1 MHACNYRRNLFCYDG
16 KRPHGDSF
24 IEGRSPARRSS
35 ELPAVLPLSPGSL
48 APFRRFCDRA
58 DALLQLLLLVLR
70 AAVPSNRQWQTELR
84 GRDVRQSRAAYN
96 SRDHVVWQGTNARP
110 QSTARRSVS

>member
-48 APFRRFCDRA
+48 APFRRICDRT
-58 DALLQLLLLVLR
+58 DAHLKLLLPIEGGPVKLDPR
-70 AAVPSNRQWQTELR
+70 AQ
-84 GRDVRQSRAAYN
+84 GRL
-96 SRDHVVWQGTNARP
+96 
-110 QSTARRSVS
+110 